1 MSSLLMSASA
11 QACHLPSVA
20 NAVSSSEEVSC
31 SELRIWMSFSLAL
44 VSAGVCVPPRA
55 TGAEPPDEDE
65 LEQAVAVRAPSA
77 STKPAAVVR
86 EARRDIRMVRGP
98 PLPSSVRSLKSSAL
112 YTADFVLEAAYRQ
125 VAAEPLQQRDLK
137 FSLGISPPHFLLVA
151 LTHRGLWHLLQI
163 GPTLRELPFRDQAG
177 EVVAQLG

>member
-65 LEQAVAVRAPSA
+65 LEQAVAVGAPSA
-77 STKPAAVVR
+77 RPKPGAGGR
-86 EARRDIRMVRGP
+86 GTPPDIRQDPGAPR
-98 PLPSSVRSLKSSAL
+98 
-112 YTADFVLEAAYRQ
+112 
-125 VAAEPLQQRDLK
+125 
-137 FSLGISPPHFLLVA
+137 
-151 LTHRGLWHLLQI
+151 
-163 GPTLRELPFRDQAG
+163 
-177 EVVAQLG
+177 